1 MKRTKMI
8 MLIEKLLKQGT
19 STAGQD
25 VGISN
30 ANQYYIELEN
40 MGIVGS
46 QWVYKDGSKYK
57 ERFIRDKAKAYA
69 FLAKQTKK
77 IPKAKTA

>member
-1 MKRTKMI
+1 MRKTKAI
-8 MLIEKLLKQGT
+8 MLVEKLLKQGT
-19 STAGQD
+19 STSAQD
-25 VGISN
+25 TGIAN
-30 ANQYYIELEN
+30 ANQYYVELEN

-46 QWVYKDGSKYK
+46 RWVYKDGSKYK

-77 IPKAKTA
+77 IPEAKTA